1 MWSRKHKIVTKCSSI
16 TKHIDP
22 VDIIVQNGR
31 VKYVD
36 ILKVSFLDYLGK

>member
-1 MWSRKHKIVTKCSSI
+1 MWSGKHKIVTKCPSI

-36 ILKVSFLDYLGK
+36 MLKVSFLEHLGK